1 MARIVLICL
10 LSLAF
15 AGKPFLEAT
24 TYGPVKEFIQGLMD
38 GYSGKSYELGY
49 YCLDEETEKK
59 LNEDFVA
66 VFSYLIRGHI
76 EDVFT
81 QLGVVAGDLDAV
93 LNDCGI
99 YKISESL
106 TYDMQ
111 TSGILHLVMNVLW
124 HAFDF
129 SAAVLDSLENLVTGN
144 WEDAGNKLG
153 DAIADIIE
161 PKPDIFLPRMDIFK
175 ELVTMMTSRPIL

>member
-24 TYGPVKEFIQGLMD
+24 TYGPFKEFIQGFMD
-38 GYSGKSYELGY
+38 GYTGKSYELGY
-49 YCLDEETEKK
+49 YCLDTDTEAK

-81 QLGVVAGDLDAV
+81 QLGVVAGDIDAV
-93 LNDCGI
+93 FNDCGL
-99 YKISESL
+99 YDVVESFN
-106 TYDMQ
+106 YDLQ
-111 TSGILHLVMNVLW
+111 NKGILHIIMNVLW
-124 HAFDF
+124 KAFDF
-129 SAAVLDSLENLVTGN
+129 VDAILDTLENLVTAN
-144 WEDAGNKLG
+144 WEEAGNHLG
-153 DAIADIIE
+153 SAIADIIE
-161 PKPDIFLPRMDIFK
+161 PKPDLREFFHML
-175 ELVTMMTSRPIL
+175 TSSPLL